1 MARLCRINI
10 IDAAKSSM
18 CRHGVDAPLTD
29 QAVCNT
35 IKPVQCVIENEI
47 FRSSTALRPRALGP
61 QGWSV
66 CSVGMPTMVLEPV
79 RLANAKH
86 SKPYLFRY
94 MLSSRYAGHR
104 VRSMRRYLPQCCR
117 RRCTSRRCC
126 STVHPAQQMH
136 DACMVDAVR
145 RRQRGDST

>member
-47 FRSSTALRPRALGP
+47 FRSSIALRLRALGP

-66 CSVGMPTMVLEPV
+66 CSVGMPTTVLEPV